1 MASCLGIGGSTRR
14 GAARTAAAKAR
25 MTTSN
30 SDRSSPVPF
39 AGGSENGDS
48 DNESLSGKKGKSE
61 SSISATVAR
70 IELTCQNLSWA
81 VMVKRKHHPARIFSK
96 RQNHILLPVRPLIPH
111 KEGADSQ
118 HQHHRSEAPWDQ
130 VLQDSVDHP
139 RMQHPHLLLYHP
151 PIPSSPYP
159 AVRTVREMG

>member
-61 SSISATVAR
+61 SSNTSYIWTSRADIAEP
-70 IELTCQNLSWA
+70 IMNSNGKKKA
-81 VMVKRKHHPARIFSK
+81 SPSK
-96 RQNHILLPVRPLIPH
+96 NIL
-111 KEGADSQ
+111 KKTKS
-118 HQHHRSEAPWDQ
+118 
-130 VLQDSVDHP
+130 
-139 RMQHPHLLLYHP
+139 
-151 PIPSSPYP
+151 YP
-159 AVRTVREMG
+159 ASCRSSNFPQGGS

>member
-39 AGGSENGDS
+39 TGGSENGDS

-61 SSISATVAR
+61 SLIYVIPRMTQ
-70 IELTCQNLSWA
+70 LTWQNLSWA
-81 VMVKRKHHPARIFSK
+81 VMVKRKHHLARISSK
-96 RQNHILLPVRPLIPH
+96 RQNHILLLVRP
-111 KEGADSQ
+111 
-118 HQHHRSEAPWDQ
+118 
-130 VLQDSVDHP
+130 
-139 RMQHPHLLLYHP
+139 
-151 PIPSSPYP
+151 
-159 AVRTVREMG
+159 

>member
-39 AGGSENGDS
+39 TGGSENGDS

-61 SSISATVAR
+61 SLTSAILRRV
-70 IELTCQNLSWA
+70 ELTWQNLS
-81 VMVKRKHHPARIFSK
+81 
-96 RQNHILLPVRPLIPH
+96 
-111 KEGADSQ
+111 
-118 HQHHRSEAPWDQ
+118 
-130 VLQDSVDHP
+130 
-139 RMQHPHLLLYHP
+139 
-151 PIPSSPYP
+151 
-159 AVRTVREMG
+159 